1 MTPRDSVA
9 PTRRPAPPS
18 TSPTPNVSRHHR
30 RKPCPRC
37 AGQARS
43 PCPPTPRGPTGVWP
57 STAKDVP
64 YLRTPWLNTY
74 KPVRSHNEG
83 ANGRFKSG
91 ALDIGN
97 RKHRPAPG
105 QVIQAL
111 FLALMLTVAN
121 LRILETWLTERDGP
135 DELTAADF
143 DTTGPLPP
151 LSTPAITPPPQGS
164 GRHPPPRSR

>member
-1 MTPRDSVA
+1 MRSRLGHRA
-9 PTRRPAPPS
+9 RR
-18 TSPTPNVSRHHR
+18 R
-30 RKPCPRC
+30 R
-37 AGQARS
+37 G
-43 PCPPTPRGPTGVWP
+43 GPTGVRP
-57 STAKDVP
+57 RYRQDVP
-64 YLRTPWLNTY
+64 YLRPPWLNTY
-74 KPVRSHNEG
+74 KPIRSHNEG
-83 ANGRFKSG
+83 ANSRFKSG

-105 QVIQAL
+105 QVTQAL

-151 LSTPAITPPPQGS
+151 LSTPAITLPRTS
-164 GRHPPPRSR
+164 RGRHPPPRSR